1 MTTETQVKQTEPKPR
16 RAKVGEVVSIAGDKT
31 LTVSVESLVK
41 HERYNKYVRRRT
53 KLGVHDVK
61 NAAKVGDLVEIIP
74 CRKMSK
80 NKAHRLFRVV
90 RSAE

>member
-1 MTTETQVKQTEPKPR
+1 MTTETQVKQAEPKAL
-16 RAKVGEVVSIAGDKT
+16 RAKVGEVVSIAGDKS
-31 LTVSVESLVK
+31 LTVSIENLVK

-53 KLGVHDVK
+53 KLGVHDDKSV
-61 NAAKVGDLVEIIP
+61 AKVGDLVEIVP

-80 NKAHRLFRVV
+80 NKAHRLVRIV